1 LITMK
6 EIGRLAG
13 VSQSAVSMIING
25 KAKQFNISDETAQR
39 VLRIAGENGF
49 RPNHIARS
57 MRTGRTGIVGIIT
70 SAELMQQTSE
80 NHGDNNLAMQLQSKF
95 LLDGS
100 RVMLEAVSM
109 EDCRNMKMPEIASS
123 GLAEFIIVSQNFSDE
138 KAGGEYISKLQE
150 LFGKVVL
157 VDDVVDNE
165 NVISVSV
172 DNRAAGE
179 RCAEYLWEKGCR
191 SFGVITCGEKRLAHM
206 LRINAFQKRIAEL
219 SGGGAQVH
227 CACAGNRWKID
238 CGGAAVSELLKISGG
253 KLPDAI
259 LGSND
264 FFAYGAEVELLKR
277 GFCIP
282 QDTMLIGIGEWSM
295 SAVAPVPLTTLS
307 IDPGVISDKLLS
319 LWKTYREGKMFPHG
333 PVFFDGQFIEREST
347 LKK

>member
-1 LITMK
+1 MITMK

-25 KAKQFNISDETAQR
+25 KAKQFSISDETAQR

-70 SAELMQQTSE
+70 SAELMQQASE

-109 EDCRNMKMPEIASS
+109 EDCRKLKMPEIASS
-123 GLAEFIIVSQNFSDE
+123 GLAEFIIISQNFSDE
-138 KAGGEYISKLQE
+138 KLGTEYISKLQE

-157 VDDVVDNE
+157 VDDIVDNE

-172 DNRAAGE
+172 NNRDAGE
-179 RCAEYLWEKGCR
+179 KCADYLWEKGCR
-191 SFGVITCGEKRLAHM
+191 SFGVITCGEKRQAHM
-206 LRINAFQKRIAEL
+206 LRIDAFRKRISEL
-219 SGGGAQVH
+219 SSGNAPVS
-227 CACAGNRWKID
+227 CASAGNRWHLD
-238 CGGAAVSELLKISGG
+238 CGGVAVSRLLKENNGR
-253 KLPDAI
+253 LPEAI

-264 FFAYGAEVELLKR
+264 FFAYGAELELLKR
-277 GFCIP
+277 GFNIP
-282 QDTMLIGIGEWSM
+282 GDTMLLGIGEWSM
-295 SAVAPVPLTTLS
+295 SAVAPVPITTLS

-319 LWKTYREGKMFPHG
+319 LWKTYRDGKTFPHG

-347 LKK
+347 LSK